1 MKRSN
6 RHSQGFS
13 LPEVLI
19 ASTLLFT
26 FATLSVGSYRDH
38 VKHEQINASRASAQ
52 AWLEDVSR
60 IAQQFN
66 THCLLEVN
74 LAAGTCKL
82 APTIP
87 RPAPSQHR
95 ITSSNICGEGTPA
108 TTNSCAAKTL
118 KTTPRSN
125 SRHEER
131 RWWAKKSNWAPV
143 ASTPNTA
150 CW

>member
-38 VKHEQINASRASAQ
+38 VQHEQLKASRASAQ

-74 LAAGTCKL
+74 LAAGTL
-82 APTIP
+82 QESHHSSFAGTQARAMSLRVEPEWL
-87 RPAPSQHR
+87 R
-95 ITSSNICGEGTPA
+95 ISME
-108 TTNSCAAKTL
+108 TTRDDGGCC
-118 KTTPRSN
+118 RS
-125 SRHEER
+125 
-131 RWWAKKSNWAPV
+131 W
-143 ASTPNTA
+143 
-150 CW
+150 